1 MKLLDYDALIKI
13 TVRVINKKIIDTFNI
28 KTFHVK
34 NFIKCDYEYYI
45 TESVNEYC
53 SSKELAEDIE
63 VEKLANGLH
72 FFIIGFNVEN
82 TYDYQGE
89 SDADYFGTV
98 LSHDRPANLNE
109 VRLFLAEFE
118 SSFISPNENKI
129 NKLYDVIERERNRE
143 CAAFLFNGLK
153 DS

>member
-1 MKLLDYDALIKI
+1 MNLFDYDALIKI
-13 TVRVINKKIIDTFNI
+13 TVRVINKEIIDTFNI

-53 SSKELAEDIE
+53 SSKELAEDIK

-98 LSHDRPANLNE
+98 LGQL
-109 VRLFLAEFE
+109 
-118 SSFISPNENKI
+118 I
-129 NKLYDVIERERNRE
+129 
-143 CAAFLFNGLK
+143 
-153 DS
+153 

>member
-1 MKLLDYDALIKI
+1 MNLFDYDALIKI

-28 KTFHVK
+28 KTLHVK
-34 NFIKCDYEYYI
+34 SFIPCDYEYYI
-45 TESVNEYC
+45 AESVNEYC

-72 FFIIGFNVEN
+72 FFIIGFNHEN
-82 TYDYQGE
+82 TCDYQGE
-89 SDADYFGTV
+89 NDTVYFGTV

-109 VRLFLAEFE
+109 VRLFLADFE
-118 SSFISPNENKI
+118 SKFINPNENKI

-143 CAAFLFNGLK
+143 CVAFLLM
-153 DS
+153 D